1 MNTDL
6 LVLIV
11 YWNLTLTWTFIVAV
25 RLAQYLLKRNFRQHK
40 DSRIIFVGILLY
52 AIQYCL
58 EIYYWTIA
66 VTSRIGFMDESIS
79 KILYSNYYVAFV
91 KFTDLL
97 SGVLLLLVVLRLFKL
112 MDKRIEWF
120 ISTKYLENSHE
131 SIVIL
136 DLRKKII
143 HLNRAA
149 EIKFGIPS
157 NQAKGDAGIQYLTP
171 KKYYEK
177 LDKLLEEIK
186 SNVLN
191 SKRVISPDP
200 KDSNIYNEVSISPFF
215 NIDNTQ
221 IEGFNVNIRRII
233 NGEIDV
239 KQSPFF
245 SG

>member
-1 MNTDL
+1 MNTAL

-11 YWNLTLTWTFIVAV
+11 YWILTLTWTFIVAV
-25 RLAQYLLKRNFRQHK
+25 SLALYLLKRNFRQHK

-112 MDKRIEWF
+112 MDKRIERF

-149 EIKFGIPS
+149 EIK
-157 NQAKGDAGIQYLTP
+157 
-171 KKYYEK
+171 
-177 LDKLLEEIK
+177 
-186 SNVLN
+186 SNVLY